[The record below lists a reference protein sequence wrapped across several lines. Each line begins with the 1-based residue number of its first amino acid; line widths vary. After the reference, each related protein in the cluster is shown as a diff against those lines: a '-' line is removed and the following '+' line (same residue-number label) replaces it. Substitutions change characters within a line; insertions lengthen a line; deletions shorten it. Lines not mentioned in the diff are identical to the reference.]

1 MTLLHLIVRNAFR
14 HKVRTALTVGVI
26 ALVVFGFGLLQAT
39 VDAWYAGVEASVQ
52 NRLIARH
59 AVSLS
64 IHLPI
69 AYRDRITALAGV
81 TGVSYANWFGGVYRD
96 AKGFFPQFA
105 IEPQSYLDLHPEFL
119 LNAVERDAFLH
130 DRQGCIVGR
139 KLAAQYGWKLGD
151 RIPLKGNLYP
161 GDWEFVVRG
170 IYRGDEPA
178 TDETL
183 FLFHW
188 TYLNERRRTFDPDR
202 ADSVGWYV
210 IRVESPAQAPQ
221 VVQAI
226 DTGFANSV
234 AETKTET
241 EQAFQ
246 MGFVAMAGALIF
258 ALQLMAALLN
268 GITLLVLANALI
280 MSLRERTREYAVMK
294 TLGFRPAHLALLIGG
309 ESLVIATLGAGLG
322 AALTIPACNAY
333 GAFLSSRLGN
343 FFPVFALK
351 TQTLLLTA
359 SVTLLVG
366 AAAAVVPMLQAVRIK
381 TGEGLR
387 HIG

>member
-1 MTLLHLIVRNAFR
+1 VSLHRLIVRNALR
-14 HKVRTALTVGVI
+14 HKVRASLTVSVI
-26 ALVVFGFGLLQAT
+26 AMVVLGFGLLQAT
-39 VDAWYAGVEASVQ
+39 VDAWHAGVAASVQ

-69 AYRDRITALAGV
+69 AYRDRIAAFAGV

-105 IEPQSYLDLHPEFL
+105 IDPQSYLDLHPEFL
-119 LNAVERDAFLH
+119 LSAAERDAFLR
-130 DRQGCIVGR
+130 DRQGCVVGR

-170 IYRGDEPA
+170 IYQGAEPV

-188 TYLNERRRTFDPDR
+188 NYLNERRKTFDPDR

-210 IRVESPAQAPQ
+210 IRVENPARAPQ

-246 MGFVAMAGALIF
+246 MGFVAMAGALIS

-268 GITLLVLANALI
+268 GITLLVLLNALV
-280 MSLRERTREYAVMK
+280 MSIRERTKEYAVMK
-294 TLGFRPAHLALLIGG
+294 TLGFRPAHLAILIGG
-309 ESLVIATLGAGLG
+309 ESLVIAALGAGLG
-322 AALTIPACNAY
+322 VVLTVPACHAY

-351 TQTLLLTA
+351 PETLLLTA
-359 SVTLLVG
+359 SVTLLAG
-366 AAAAVVPMLQAVRIK
+366 AAAAVVPMLQAARLK
-381 TGEGLR
+381 TGQGLR